1 MYTKRKIKEL
11 EKGLQRDVMMFI
23 LHQVKNTKGLTNLLK
38 KKGGMNAKKS
48 FPTVNEATHF

>member
-11 EKGLQRDVMMFI
+11 ENGLQRDVMMFI
-23 LHQVKNTKGLTNLLK
+23 LHQSVLQNSHPE
-38 KKGGMNAKKS
+38 S